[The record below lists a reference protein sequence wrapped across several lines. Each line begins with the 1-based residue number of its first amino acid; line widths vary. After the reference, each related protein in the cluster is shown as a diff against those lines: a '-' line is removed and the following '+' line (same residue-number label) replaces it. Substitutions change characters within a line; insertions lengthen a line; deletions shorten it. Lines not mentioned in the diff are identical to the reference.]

1 MLRKMTNNT
10 RNEAR
15 KAGVNPGE
23 RWQSNR
29 GITLIMA
36 GAGMFCFLG
45 FVALAVD
52 MGMLY
57 RVRNDSQNIA
67 DAAALAGAREAFVV
81 PNADKVAAAKDGA
94 KSAASANYTPES
106 ASDIRLRDADI
117 LVVDSATEHT
127 VKVTIRRTAAN
138 GNPVRTFFAPIVGIP
153 AASVTATAT
162 AEAYIPT
169 GGPSGPRFGTQ
180 CIKPWLLPDINPN
193 TGQPYS
199 PADIGTDITIK
210 GGDPNTDSVVP
221 GQFYPLDLQYNG
233 ITPNC
238 PSCEAPASTPNGA
251 DLYRSNIGCCN
262 GNTVVCGE
270 TRLNLQTGNMVG
282 PTIQGTL
289 CLIHQGQGNSGG
301 QDTLVSVNPLQIQYG
316 SNHPG
321 GGGGYGTSS
330 ESLQAVP
337 VFDPVTNPISPGQGS
352 YPNVL
357 VSKLL
362 QVFLKNVHN
371 PQGTVEAKIILVITC
386 AIPPGGTPSS
396 GAVAVGN
403 PVPLRLVRE

>member
-1 MLRKMTNNT
+1 MLRKMIFKTTKEHLNS
-10 RNEAR
+10 
-15 KAGVNPGE
+15 GVNFGI
-23 RWQSNR
+23 RCRSNR

-36 GAGMFCFLG
+36 GAGMFVFLG

-81 PNADKVAAAKDGA
+81 PNTDKVLAAKQGA

-106 ASDIRLRDADI
+106 PSDIRLRDADI
-117 LVVDSATEHT
+117 IVVDTATEHT
-127 VKVTIRRTAAN
+127 VQITIRRTSAN

-169 GGPSGPRFGTQ
+169 GGTSGPRYGTQ
-180 CIKPWLLPDINPN
+180 CVKPWLLPDINPN
-193 TGQPYS
+193 TGQPFS

-210 GGDPNTDSVVP
+210 GGDPNTDAVEP

-238 PSCEAPASTPNGA
+238 PSCESPASTPNGA

-262 GNTVVCGE
+262 GNTVICGE
-270 TRLNLQTGNMVG
+270 TR
-282 PTIQGTL
+282 
-289 CLIHQGQGNSGG
+289 
-301 QDTLVSVNPLQIQYG
+301 
-316 SNHPG
+316 
-321 GGGGYGTSS
+321 
-330 ESLQAVP
+330 
-337 VFDPVTNPISPGQGS
+337 
-352 YPNVL
+352 
-357 VSKLL
+357 
-362 QVFLKNVHN
+362 
-371 PQGTVEAKIILVITC
+371 
-386 AIPPGGTPSS
+386 
-396 GAVAVGN
+396 
-403 PVPLRLVRE
+403 